1 MSDNKEF
8 KATVMP
14 REDTEQKSGP
24 NGLPGI
30 QIPANAHE
38 IKEFQEVN
46 NMSAKEL
53 NAQME
58 AELKK
63 KSESK

>member
-14 REDTEQKSGP
+14 REDTQQKNPP

-30 QIPANAHE
+30 QIPENAEE
-38 IKEFQEVN
+38 IKEFKEYSNV
-46 NMSAKEL
+46 SAKEL
-53 NAQME
+53 NAQIE
-58 AELKK
+58 AEQKK